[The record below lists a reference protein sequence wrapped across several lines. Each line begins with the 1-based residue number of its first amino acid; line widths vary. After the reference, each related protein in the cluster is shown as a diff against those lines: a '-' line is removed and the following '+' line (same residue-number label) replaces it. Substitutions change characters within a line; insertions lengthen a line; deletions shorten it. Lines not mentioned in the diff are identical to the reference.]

1 MRVLVIYHS
10 NCKETKTVF
19 TDIEKGYER
28 VRNLQQVGYNVD
40 YRIEWI

>member
-10 NCKETKTVF
+10 NWKETKTVF

-28 VRNLQQVGYNVD
+28 VRNLQQAGYNVD

>member
-10 NCKETKTVF
+10 NWKATKTVF

-28 VRNLQQVGYNVD
+28 VRSLQQVGYNVD
-40 YRIEWI
+40 YHIEWI